1 MIENKIMPFCRKHS
15 DLVDE
20 LPVLLLGHDGVAE
33 REQPE
38 ELHRVAFSRVDLKK
52 RINFINEK

>member
-1 MIENKIMPFCRKHS
+1 MKMIILKS

-33 REQPE
+33 GEQPE
-38 ELHRVAFSRVDLKK
+38 ELHRVALPSVHLGKLVK
-52 RINFINEK
+52 